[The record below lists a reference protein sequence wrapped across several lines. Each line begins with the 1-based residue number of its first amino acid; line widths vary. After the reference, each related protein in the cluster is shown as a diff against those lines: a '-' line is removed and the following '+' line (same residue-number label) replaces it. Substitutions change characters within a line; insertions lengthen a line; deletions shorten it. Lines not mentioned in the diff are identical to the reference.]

1 MSKRYSNNVKSIVI
15 SGSIISILL
24 TFFIYFLVQRRA
36 DSFLVL
42 QALHDAAEKLKQS
55 ETRYKKIFYESGVN
69 MLIIDPSTGIIVDAN
84 NHASEY
90 YGYSLEQIRGMHISK
105 INTLPPQEIEA
116 RIRIVQSE

>member
-1 MSKRYSNNVKSIVI
+1 MSKQYSNNVKSIVI

-42 QALHDAAEKLKQS
+42 HKLHEAAEKLKQS

-69 MLIIDPSTGIIVDAN
+69 MLIIDQTGIIVDAN
-84 NHASEY
+84 NHACDY
-90 YGYSLEQIRGMHISK
+90 YGYPLEQFRGMHISE
-105 INTLPPQEIEA
+105 INTLPKEEVQRKIQRA
-116 RIRIVQSE
+116 QSE